1 MAKIEDSAVGVIND
15 ALVLL
20 RQDKGITLSE
30 FTGET
35 DSVLGR
41 KCRSVYDSCREEVLL
56 ARKWAF
62 VIRRCELSS
71 RLDSDHKT
79 WMASLPHF
87 VIAIKK
93 VRGINGRE
101 IRDWERRGP
110 ECLASSEKIFSVEYV
125 EDVRNIGQWPT
136 FVRRALVFALARDL
150 AIPITGRQK
159 DLETMNALYVD
170 KLKQAA
176 MHDACDEKPDRTIWG
191 RNVYADRIRGTF
203 EHRERGRVI

>member
-1 MAKIEDSAVGVIND
+1 MAKVEDSAIRVIND

-20 RQDKGITLSE
+20 RQDKGISLPE
-30 FTGET
+30 FTGGV

-56 ARKWAF
+56 ARKWGF
-62 VIRRCELSS
+62 VIRKCELSS
-71 RLDSDHKT
+71 SLDSNHKT
-79 WMASLPHF
+79 WVASLPRF
-87 VIAIKK
+87 MITIKK

-110 ECLASSEKIFSVEYV
+110 DCLASSEKIFSIEYI
-125 EDVRNIGQWPT
+125 EDVRNIDQWPT

-159 DLETMNALYVD
+159 DLETMNALYTD

-176 MHDACDEKPDRTIWG
+176 MHDACDEKPDRSIWG
-191 RNVYADRIRGTF
+191 RNVYADRIRGAF
-203 EHRERGRVI
+203 EHRERSNVI